1 MDSIGQQL
9 HAMQEQNAALI
20 HDLSNVETTSSQA
33 MKETLALRSRCSAL
47 EKSLGDHKA
56 NSLMKEKAFEEQ
68 VEKSAIL
75 KQEIALQSEQI
86 KECEK
91 EKLISADVCCQRLAA
106 LEKAE
111 GEVEVLKRA
120 ELDLTRKLAAAQ
132 QVQSDLRDEL
142 IDKEF
147 KKKRAREEEVRV
159 ARMRS
164 VLSQCF
170 THHFPPVQEVA
181 AASGAGSDSIL
192 RLQYNKMRETL
203 LCGVCKER
211 YKDTCIAKCFHTFC
225 REYVPPRSASLRRF
239 SFCIQVYK
247 CTGGRAQPQVP
258 TVQCCFFA
266 RSGHLLQ
273 SALCIRCIVL
283 CDVFFLVLR
292 CTSCGPDGV
301 TRCFMPVL
309 ETGCC
314 LTFRAIFRED
324 AVAILEL
331 RRHRCACFLRS
342 SPPT

>member
-1 MDSIGQQL
+1 MKPPADCPKTLDECRIRIASDAKFIVRLKRQLDDYHHQNKSAKADADRYLDEMDSIGQQL

-159 ARMRS
+159 
-164 VLSQCF
+164 
-170 THHFPPVQEVA
+170 
-181 AASGAGSDSIL
+181 
-192 RLQYNKMRETL
+192 
-203 LCGVCKER
+203 
-211 YKDTCIAKCFHTFC
+211 
-225 REYVPPRSASLRRF
+225 
-239 SFCIQVYK
+239 
-247 CTGGRAQPQVP
+247 RA
-258 TVQCCFFA
+258 C
-266 RSGHLLQ
+266 
-273 SALCIRCIVL
+273 VL
-283 CDVFFLVLR
+283 CFLSVSHIISRLCR
-292 CTSCGPDGV
+292 K
-301 TRCFMPVL
+301 
-309 ETGCC
+309 
-314 LTFRAIFRED
+314 
-324 AVAILEL
+324 L
-331 RRHRCACFLRS
+331 RRHRAQGLILFCVCNI
-342 SPPT
+342 TK